1 MSAAVERPDPVRRVV
16 LVGMSVREVDARD
29 RLREAVNRLP
39 ASYAGS
45 VAFLQ
50 LGDPSLGRCLTRLAD
65 GDAAAE
71 TDGDTA
77 SRADEVVLLGVS
89 LGTFAPGVSWL
100 RRIAGHWWR
109 ERAGHRPVVRVG
121 PSLLGAEELAA
132 PVHGGDDRLAAA
144 VATARVVDGR
154 EPGLTSEAWEQVTRH
169 RHQVLVCRGPRCTA
183 VASDSSAE
191 ALVLALM
198 AHELGDDDVLVT
210 HTGCQLPCN
219 QAPVVSV
226 QPDDVWYGH
235 VDPDAAREIVA
246 RHLVG
251 GVPVETHRLG
261 RARRDLG

>member
-1 MSAAVERPDPVRRVV
+1 MTPDDDRPEVVRRVV

-29 RLREAVNRLP
+29 RLREAAERLP

-50 LGDPSLGRCLTRLAD
+50 LGDPSLARCLTGLAD
-65 GDAAAE
+65 ELADARAGE
-71 TDGDTA
+71 G
-77 SRADEVVLLGVS
+77 ADEVVLLGVS
-89 LGTFAPGVSWL
+89 LGTFAPGASWL
-100 RRIAGHWWR
+100 RRIAAHWWR
-109 ERAGHRPVVRVG
+109 ERTGHRPVVRVG
-121 PSLLGAEELAA
+121 TSLLGAEDLVARDHE
-132 PVHGGDDRLAAA
+132 GDDRLAEA
-144 VATARVVDGR
+144 VESARVVDGR
-154 EPGLTSEAWEQVTRH
+154 EPGMTSEAWEQVTRH

-183 VASDSSAE
+183 LASDSSAE

-198 AHELGDDDVLVT
+198 GHDLGDDDVLVT

-251 GVPVETHRLG
+251 GVPVETHRLD